1 MHRRF
6 ETGVSAF
13 GARRG
18 AIGVT
23 RNVRKPAVPLDAWQ
37 ARPVREDPAGAVEPP
52 PPDAPALS
60 AARPHLGDWAVVA
73 SVARGIFCRPS
84 CPELSDHGG
93 DRLSYPSG
101 AAAGAAGFRACRR
114 CGPEI
119 WPTSPR
125 FATSA
130 DLVGRALHL
139 IAGGVVEREGAVGLA
154 RRLDCRI
161 DELEG
166 QLEAELG
173 AGVAALA
180 RARRADTARL
190 LLEERALGVADVAT
204 AVGFRSSRDLC
215 DTLVALFGLLPGE
228 TRGPSVPPADAGSGD
243 RGGWTSLHVRL
254 AFRAPLEP
262 SSLFGHL
269 AATAVP
275 GVEEV
280 REGAYRRA
288 LRLAN
293 GAGVVALAPRPEH
306 VACSLLLQDRRDVGA
321 ALARCR
327 WLLDLDADPDE
338 IGEHL
343 AGDPAL
349 APGVRS
355 HPGRRVPRSV
365 DGAEMALRAVL
376 GQQVSTRAAATQ
388 AARLAE
394 RHGAALDDPA
404 GGLRRLFPSPEELC
418 GIDPE
423 TLAMPRSR
431 RRTLLTLVAA
441 LADGALELE
450 LGPGAD
456 RARARED
463 LGRIGGVGPWTLELV
478 AMRALGDP
486 DAFPGSDLGV
496 VRGAAALGLPVGG
509 RALLARSE
517 RWRPWRSYA
526 VQYLWGALDH
536 PVNEWPPGGGAER
549 IPGARPS
556 PPRTGSARGGRRLPT
571 RGSQPAQRR
580 QR

>member
-1 MHRRF
+1 M
-6 ETGVSAF
+6 
-13 GARRG
+13 
-18 AIGVT
+18 
-23 RNVRKPAVPLDAWQ
+23 
-37 ARPVREDPAGAVEPP
+37 
-52 PPDAPALS
+52 
-60 AARPHLGDWAVVA
+60 
-73 SVARGIFCRPS
+73 
-84 CPELSDHGG
+84 
-93 DRLSYPSG
+93 
-101 AAAGAAGFRACRR
+101 
-114 CGPEI
+114 
-119 WPTSPR
+119 
-125 FATSA
+125 
-130 DLVGRALHL
+130 
-139 IAGGVVEREGAVGLA
+139 EREGVAGVAERLG
-154 RRLDCRI
+154 RRI
-161 DELEG
+161 GELEG

-180 RARRADTARL
+180 RCRRAEVGRL
-190 LLEERALGVADVAT
+190 LLEHSSLSIADVAF
-204 AVGFRSSRDLC
+204 AAGFRGVRDLRA
-215 DTLVALFGLLPGE
+215 TFVAVFGLLPRE
-228 TRGPSVPPADAGSGD
+228 VRGPSGALADPGSNG
-243 RGGWTSLHVRL
+243 RAGWTSVHVQL
-254 AFRAPLEP
+254 PFRAPLEP

-280 REGAYRRA
+280 REGAYRRT
-288 LRLAN
+288 LRLAE
-293 GAGVVALAPRPEH
+293 GSGIVALRPQADH
-306 VACSLLLQDRRDVGA
+306 VACSLLLEDRRDVGA
-321 ALARCR
+321 ALAQCR

-338 IGEHL
+338 IGTHL
-343 AGDPAL
+343 ARDPAL
-349 APGVRS
+349 APRVRI

-365 DGAEMALRAVL
+365 DGAEMAVRAVL
-376 GQQVSTRAAATQ
+376 GQQVSTKAAATQ

-404 GGLRRLFPSPEELC
+404 GGLDRLFPSAEELC

-431 RRTLLTLVAA
+431 RRTLLALVAA
-441 LADGALELE
+441 LADGALD

-456 RARARED
+456 RERARED

-509 RALLARSE
+509 RGLLARSE

-526 VQYLWGALDH
+526 VQYLWGMLDH

-549 IPGARPS
+549 TPGATPS
-556 PPRTGSARGGRRLPT
+556 PSRTGSARGGRRLPT